1 MKRQVKIGLAL
12 GGGGARGLAH
22 VGVLKALEEE
32 GIPVHAIAG
41 TSMGAIVGG
50 AYAQYRDSRK
60 LISMVHQMIDK
71 FDLETGWMDYL
82 RHEYE
87 KDQRREGLLKE
98 LSYFVRSQ
106 LIYVVGATRIS
117 LESEK
122 KLLEPLKAV
131 IRNQPIENAGL
142 PFAAVT
148 VDLVSGK
155 EVAISKGSMLD
166 AVYASASIEGVFPP
180 LRTGRRLLSD
190 GGASSLVPVEA
201 ARGLGADFI
210 VGVDIPLAVK
220 EETKFASGI
229 EIVLR
234 ADDITRDKLNRLLL
248 EKCDVVIT
256 PDVGSIHWAD
266 FGRVDECIRKGYEA
280 AKDKAAQIKEKTKA
294 EMSLWKSLRKRLG
307 QAIAGREM

>member
-1 MKRQVKIGLAL
+1 MKQQLKIGLAL

-32 GIPVHAIAG
+32 EIPIHAIAG

-60 LISMVHQMIDK
+60 LIHMVHEMIDR
-71 FDLETGWMDYL
+71 FDLQTGWMDYL

-87 KDQRREGLLKE
+87 KDQRRESLLKE
-98 LSYFVRSQ
+98 LSYYVRRR
-106 LIYVVGATRIS
+106 LIYVVGASKVS
-117 LESEK
+117 LEPEK
-122 KLLEPLKAV
+122 KLLEPVKAV
-131 IRNQPIENAGL
+131 IRDQPIENAGL
-142 PFAAVT
+142 RFAAVT

-155 EVAISKGSMLD
+155 EVAISKGPMID

-180 LRTGRRLLSD
+180 LKTGGRLLSD
-190 GGASSLVPVEA
+190 GGASSLVPVKA
-201 ARGLGADFI
+201 ARALGADFI
-210 VGVDIPLAVK
+210 VGVDIPLTIR

-266 FGRVDECIRKGYEA
+266 FGRVDECIQKGYEA
-280 AKDKAAQIKEKTKA
+280 AKDKAAQIREKTKA
-294 EMSLWKSLRKRLG
+294 EVSLWKNLRRKLG
-307 QAIAGREM
+307 QAIAGKKL

>member
-1 MKRQVKIGLAL
+1 
-12 GGGGARGLAH
+12 

-32 GIPVHAIAG
+32 EIPIHAIAG

-60 LISMVHQMIDK
+60 LISMVHQMIGK
-71 FDLETGWMDYL
+71 FDLQTGWMDYL

-87 KDQRREGLLKE
+87 KGQRREGLLKE
-98 LSYFVRSQ
+98 LSYFVRSH
-106 LIYVVGATRIS
+106 LIYVVGATRTS
-117 LESEK
+117 LEAEK

-131 IRNQPIENAGL
+131 IREQPIENAGL

-148 VDLVSGK
+148 VDLVSGR

-166 AVYASASIEGVFPP
+166 AVYASSSIEGVFPP
-180 LRTGRRLLSD
+180 LKTGRRLLSD

-201 ARGLGADFI
+201 ARGLGADFV
-210 VGVDIPLAVK
+210 VGVDIPLTVK
-220 EETKFASGI
+220 EETEFASGI

-266 FGRVDECIRKGYEA
+266 FGRVDECIQKGYEA
-280 AKDKAAQIKEKTKA
+280 AKDKAAQIKQKTKA
-294 EMSLWKSLRKRLG
+294 EVSLWKSLRRKLG
-307 QAIAGREM
+307 QAIAGKQL